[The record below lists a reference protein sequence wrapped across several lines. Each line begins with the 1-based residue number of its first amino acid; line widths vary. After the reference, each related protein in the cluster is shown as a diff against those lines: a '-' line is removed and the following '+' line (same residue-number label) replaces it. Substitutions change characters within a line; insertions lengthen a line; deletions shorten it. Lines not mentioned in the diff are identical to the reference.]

1 MPQSCFKFRASSEAL
16 FLCIIKSMDNKKV
29 KFAFNQ
35 TAHYKG
41 KRYQSGNLV
50 EMPVKDANKL
60 INLNFGNVDKPKA
73 SKKNKEK
80 T

>member
-1 MPQSCFKFRASSEAL
+1 MYN
-16 FLCIIKSMDNKKV
+16 KSMDNKKV

-41 KRYQSGNLV
+41 KRYQSGDSV
-50 EMPVKDANKL
+50 EMPVEDADKL
-60 INLNFGNVDKPKA
+60 KNLNFGDVDKPKA

-80 T
+80 A